1 MNKTNLELK
10 HYCTDFKKVRG
21 VLEEFGAEKEIVK
34 KQKDYFFELP
44 VAQNKNSPRL
54 KLRVEGKKKTLVYYE
69 RPDFVKAK
77 DTASQVKL
85 YEVKDEQLQGLLTA
99 ALGVK
104 AIVEKKREVWRK
116 GNTVFH
122 IDTIK
127 NIGNIFEIELRKNGV
142 ITEKDKTIFKSYQ
155 EKLLP
160 FLGDVIKGSNVDL
173 VLDKKKE
180 V

>member
-10 HYCTDFKKVRG
+10 HYCSDFKKVRA
-21 VLEEFGAEKEIVK
+21 VLKELGAEKDIVK

-44 VAQNKNSPRL
+44 VSKNKNSPRL

-85 YEVKDEQLQGLLTA
+85 YDVKDEQLLGFLCA

-104 AIVEKKREVWRK
+104 AVVEKKREVWRK

-122 IDTIK
+122 IDTVK
-127 NIGNIFEIELRKNGV
+127 DVGGIFEIELRKSGK
-142 ITEKDKTIFKSYQ
+142 ITEKDKLIFRSYQ

-160 FLGDVIKGSNVDL
+160 FLGEVIKGSNIDL
-173 VLDKKKE
+173 VVEKTSK
-180 V
+180 